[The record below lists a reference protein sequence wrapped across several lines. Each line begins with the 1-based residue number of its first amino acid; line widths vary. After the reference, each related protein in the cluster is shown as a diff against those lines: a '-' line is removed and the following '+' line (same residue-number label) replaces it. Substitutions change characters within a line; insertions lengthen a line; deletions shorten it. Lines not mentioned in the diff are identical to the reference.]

1 MNWNYLDVN
10 YKNMEVIVLYE
21 YIDLRNT
28 NDYSELKETANVIKS
43 GGLVLFPTET
53 VYGLGANGLDENA
66 VRKIYIAKGRN
77 FDNPINLLV
86 SNMKMVETVAKNI
99 SPLEYK
105 LMEAFFPGPFTII
118 LKKHEIVPDIVTAG
132 KSFVGVRMPS
142 GTIAQK
148 LVEYSGVP
156 IAAPSANISGKL
168 SGTSFEDILDDF
180 KDKVDL
186 AINGGNS
193 EIGIESTIVKVIDNV
208 PHILRP
214 GSITEEQILQFA
226 PQVIKDY
233 EDENSDNINHANHY
247 TPNSNCLLVYG
258 NDNKKMVAKIKE
270 ISNKYVK
277 PCILA
282 SHENIAFYEGNTAID
297 IGSKANLNEIAKN
310 IFANLRKADNLSPD
324 IIIIEGVPKD
334 GIGTAIMNR
343 LIRACNGN
351 FTEVH

>member
-1 MNWNYLDVN
+1 M
-10 YKNMEVIVLYE
+10 YK
-21 YIDLRNT
+21 YIDLKNT
-28 NDYSELKETANVIKS
+28 NDYSELKKAANVIKS

-77 FDNPINLLV
+77 FNNPINLLV
-86 SNMKMVETVAKNI
+86 SDMKMIENVAKDI

-105 LMEAFFPGPFTII
+105 LMETFFPGPFTII
-118 LKKHEIVPDIVTAG
+118 LKKSEIVPDIVTAG
-132 KSFVGVRMPS
+132 QNFVGVRMPS
-142 GTIAQK
+142 GAIAKK

-168 SGTSFEDILDDF
+168 SGTSFENILDDF

-193 EIGIESTIVKVIDNV
+193 EIGIESTIVKVIDNI

-226 PQVIKDY
+226 PQVIRDY

-258 NDNKKMVAKIKE
+258 NDNKKMVEKIKE
-270 ISNKYVK
+270 IAKKYAK

-282 SHENIAFYEGNTAID
+282 LHENISFYEDNIVID
-297 IGSKANLNEIAKN
+297 IGSKTNLNEIAKN
-310 IFANLRKADNLSPD
+310 IFANLRKADNLNPD
-324 IIIIEGVPKD
+324 IIIIEGIPKD

-343 LIRACNGN
+343 LMRACKGN
-351 FTEVH
+351 FVEIL

>member
-1 MNWNYLDVN
+1 M
-10 YKNMEVIVLYE
+10 YK
-21 YIDLRNT
+21 YIDLKNT
-28 NDYSELKETANVIKS
+28 NDYLELKEAANVIKS

-77 FDNPINLLV
+77 FNNPINLLV
-86 SNMKMVETVAKNI
+86 SDMEMIENVAKDI

-105 LMEAFFPGPFTII
+105 LMETFFPGPFTII

-132 KSFVGVRMPS
+132 QSFVGVRMPS
-142 GTIAQK
+142 GTIAKK

-193 EIGIESTIVKVIDNV
+193 EIGIESTIVKVIDNI

-226 PQVIKDY
+226 PQVIRDY

-258 NDNKKMVAKIKE
+258 NDNKKMVEKIKE
-270 ISNKYVK
+270 IAKKYAK

-282 SHENIAFYEGNTAID
+282 SHENISFYEDNIVID
-297 IGSKANLNEIAKN
+297 IGSKTNLNEIAKN
-310 IFANLRKADNLSPD
+310 IFANLRKADNLNPD
-324 IIIIEGVPKD
+324 IIIIEGIPKD

-343 LIRACNGN
+343 LMRACKGN
-351 FTEVH
+351 FVEVL

>member
-1 MNWNYLDVN
+1 M
-10 YKNMEVIVLYE
+10 YK

-28 NDYSELKETANVIKS
+28 NDYLELKEAANFIKS

-77 FDNPINLLV
+77 FNNPINLLV
-86 SNMKMVETVAKNI
+86 SDMEMIENVAKDI

-105 LMEAFFPGPFTII
+105 LMETFFPGSFTII
-118 LKKHEIVPDIVTAG
+118 LKKSEIVPDIVTAG
-132 KSFVGVRMPS
+132 QNFVGVRMPS
-142 GTIAQK
+142 GAIAKK

-193 EIGIESTIVKVIDNV
+193 DIGIESTIVKVIDNI

-226 PQVIKDY
+226 PQVIRDY

-258 NDNKKMVAKIKE
+258 DDNKKMVEKIKE
-270 ISNKYVK
+270 IAKKYAK

-282 SHENIAFYEGNTAID
+282 SHENVSSYKDNMVID
-297 IGSKANLNEIAKN
+297 IGSKTNLNEIAKN
-310 IFANLRKADNLSPD
+310 IFANLRKADNLNPD
-324 IIIIEGVPKD
+324 IIIIEGIPKD

-343 LIRACNGN
+343 LMRACKGN
-351 FTEVH
+351 FVEVL

>member
-1 MNWNYLDVN
+1 M
-10 YKNMEVIVLYE
+10 YK
-21 YIDLRNT
+21 YIDLKNT
-28 NDYSELKETANVIKS
+28 NDYLELKEAANVIKS

-77 FDNPINLLV
+77 FNNPINLLV
-86 SNMKMVETVAKNI
+86 SDMEMIENVAKDI

-118 LKKHEIVPDIVTAG
+118 LKKSEIVPDIVTAG
-132 KSFVGVRMPS
+132 QNFVGVRMPS
-142 GTIAQK
+142 GAIAKK

-193 EIGIESTIVKVIDNV
+193 EIGIESTIVKVIDNI

-226 PQVIKDY
+226 PQVIKEY
-233 EDENSDNINHANHY
+233 EDNNSQNVNHANHY
-247 TPNSNCLLVYG
+247 TPNSNCLLVCS
-258 NDNKKMVAKIKE
+258 NDNDKMVEKIKE
-270 ISNKYVK
+270 IAKKYAN

-282 SHENIAFYEGNTAID
+282 LHENVSLYEDNIVID
-297 IGSKANLNEIAKN
+297 IGSKTNLNEIAKN
-310 IFANLRKADNLSPD
+310 IFANLIKADNLNPD
-324 IIIIEGVPKD
+324 IIIIEGIPKD

-343 LIRACNGN
+343 LMRACKGN
-351 FTEVH
+351 FVEVL